1 VVCVYQ
7 RLKRR
12 RNAGEINGFTLIE
25 ILIVIVVLGILAAV
39 VLYALGGIGSKSAVA
54 SCEADGS
61 TVSAALADFN
71 NINPHLI
78 SMIQGTNQGSDV
90 DFNSPPSS
98 YSDATSA
105 DAVLTNKSLGGP
117 FIQSWPNNY
126 PHYAFQL
133 AWEEVP
139 GTGTNAT
146 TNPGLWSLKLQ
157 VATGNK
163 QSGTSP
169 NFTYAAAG
177 GAGNLVPVA
186 TSTNQNVPGSAY
198 APWLDYSG
206 PGTCTGVS

>member
-1 VVCVYQ
+1 MKRTYKKLRQ
-7 RLKRR
+7 RRSGKDV
-12 RNAGEINGFTLIE
+12 EGFTLIE

-39 VLYALGGIGSKSAVA
+39 VIYALGGIGSKSAVA

-78 SMIQGTNQGSDV
+78 SMIQGTNQVSDV

-133 AWEEVP
+133 TWEEVP

-163 QSGTSP
+163 QSPTPPYS
-169 NFTYAAAG
+169 YSAAG
-177 GAGNLVPVA
+177 GAGNLVSVA

-198 APWLDYSG
+198 APWIDYTG

>member
-1 VVCVYQ
+1 VVREYQ

-12 RNAGEINGFTLIE
+12 RDAGEINGFTLIE

-39 VLYALGGIGSKSAVA
+39 VLYALGGIGPKSAVA

-61 TVSAALADFN
+61 TVYTALADFN
-71 NINPHLI
+71 NLNTNLI
-78 SMIQGTNQGSDV
+78 SMVQGSGHWG
-90 DFNSPPSS
+90 NSEPTTYDDS
-98 YSDATSA
+98 TSA
-105 DAVLTNKSLGGP
+105 DALLTNKALGGP
-117 FIQSWPNNY
+117 FVQSWPNNY

-133 AWEEVP
+133 TWEQMT
-139 GTGTNAT
+139 TGTSDS
-146 TNPGLWSLKLQ
+146 NPGLWSLKLQ

-163 QSGTSP
+163 QSGTAP

-186 TSTNQNVPGSAY
+186 TSTNPNTPGSAY
-198 APWLDYSG
+198 APWFDYTG

>member
-1 VVCVYQ
+1 VVGTYQ

-12 RNAGEINGFTLIE
+12 RDAGEINGFTLIE

-61 TVSAALADFN
+61 TVSSALADFN
-71 NINPHLI
+71 NLNPHLI
-78 SMIQGTNQGSDV
+78 YMIQGGDPNGNTA
-90 DFNSPPSS
+90 PTS

-105 DAVLTNKSLGGP
+105 EALLTNKALGGP

-133 AWEEVP
+133 TWIEVA
-139 GTGTNAT
+139 GTGTSSS
-146 TNPGLWSLKLQ
+146 NPGLWSLKLE

-163 QSGTSP
+163 QNGTAP
-169 NFTYAAAG
+169 DFTYAAAG
-177 GAGNLVPVA
+177 GAGNLVPIG
-186 TSTNQNVPGSAY
+186 TSPGINFPGSAY
-198 APWLDYSG
+198 APWIDYSG